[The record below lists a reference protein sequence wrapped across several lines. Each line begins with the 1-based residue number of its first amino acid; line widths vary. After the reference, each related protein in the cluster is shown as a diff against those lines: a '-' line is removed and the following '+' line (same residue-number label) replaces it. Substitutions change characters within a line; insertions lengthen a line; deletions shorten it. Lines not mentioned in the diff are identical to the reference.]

1 MPVGRPNRGW
11 LNEAVTSVL
20 DQRDVELELV
30 IVDDGSD
37 PPVRELLDSIDDPR
51 LTILRTEARGVAHA
65 RNAGL
70 AVVRGQYVRF
80 ADADD
85 VLEADS
91 TARLVRLA
99 ADGSIAYGA
108 TLVCN
113 ESLEPQSVR
122 KSSLQGRAAEAC
134 LLGGFDVRLPAL
146 LFPRTVVDAAGAWD
160 PEFPVCS
167 DWDFVLR
174 ALEHAKVRGDGVPAV
189 RYRRHSASLTRTA
202 SLEQAEG
209 AWTRVVAGY
218 FGRHPE
224 QRGTALERRART
236 MLALHWARSYAYRG
250 ERRAALERLRA
261 GFRANPAAALREL
274 PRLLVL
280 AVREPGRG

>member
-1 MPVGRPNRGW
+1 
-11 LNEAVTSVL
+11 VTSVL
-20 DQRDVELELV
+20 EQRDVELELV
-30 IVDDGSD
+30 IVDDGSE
-37 PPVRELLDSIDDPR
+37 PSVRELLDSVEDPR
-51 LTILRTEARGVAHA
+51 LRILRMEARGVAHA

-70 AVVRGQYVRF
+70 AAVRGQYVRF

-85 VLEADS
+85 VLELDS
-91 TARLVRLA
+91 TARLLGLA
-99 ADGSIAYGA
+99 TDGSIAYGA
-108 TLVCN
+108 TLVCD
-113 ESLEPQSVR
+113 EALEPQSVR
-122 KSSLQGRAAEAC
+122 KSNLQGRVDEAC

-146 LFPRTVVDAAGAWD
+146 LFPRAVVDASGGWD

-174 ALEHAKVRGDGVPAV
+174 TLEHAQVRGDGVPAV

-202 SLEQAEG
+202 SLQEAET
-209 AWTRVVAGY
+209 AWKRVVARY

-224 QRGTALERRART
+224 QCGTPLERRART

-250 ERRAALERLRA
+250 ESRAWVERLLA
-261 GFRANPAAALREL
+261 GFRADPVAALREA

-280 AVREPGRG
+280 SLRGAGRG